1 MCNWHLVL
9 PTFISHRWAYPDKI
23 HSRCRKITAINKKA
37 RVTGINKRN
46 CHNLYKGAPQEITKC
61 LKLTEHKTRGQKCW
75 ALTSLSLICCA
86 KLSRSLCSFM
96 FQLFSHE
103 TGLLAFSSGEGE
115 TLRPVWKC
123 LNEYEWDTQTCIML
137 CRLHSKGKD
146 FQTQNTIIWRL
157 VWQIS
162 HLYMAFLSET
172 VETKTTCST
181 FPIVFQSWFIMQAK
195 TYWELLTCWFV
206 GLGRPYSQHHSQPAQ
221 TKQTYIVKIVSSA
234 RPTQLVSNHLSTTTE
249 QRATH
254 K

>member
-46 CHNLYKGAPQEITKC
+46 YHNLYKGAPQELTKC

-75 ALTSLSLICCA
+75 ALMSLSLICCA
-86 KLSRSLCSFM
+86 KLSRPLCSFM

-123 LNEYEWDTQTCIML
+123 LNETRKHASC
-137 CRLHSKGKD
+137 
-146 FQTQNTIIWRL
+146 
-157 VWQIS
+157 
-162 HLYMAFLSET
+162 
-172 VETKTTCST
+172 
-181 FPIVFQSWFIMQAK
+181 
-195 TYWELLTCWFV
+195 FV
-206 GLGRPYSQHHSQPAQ
+206 GCTLKAKISRLKIQLFEDLYGKSVI
-221 TKQTYIVKIVSSA
+221 YIWPSSLRLSKLKPHA
-234 RPTQLVSNHLSTTTE
+234 ALFQLFFRAGLSCRQKPTENYLLVGL
-249 QRATH
+249 
-254 K
+254 